1 MNPELVFVL
10 LFCAATAVA
19 IAARP
24 LRIPYT
30 VALVV
35 AGTLL
40 GMAHWME
47 PPPLTK
53 DLLFTVFLPGLLF
66 EAAFHLELKHFW
78 SEKLLIVGLAV
89 PGVIAGQFLIAL
101 SLSRVPSLTEL
112 GFMEALLFA
121 AIIVATDPVAVL
133 AIFRE
138 VAVPARLATIVEGE
152 SLLNDGTGVV
162 IFTLTL
168 GIVGGAHPG
177 AGDLIFAFVKVAGGG
192 AAVGAAFG
200 FAVWQITRRVDDAMI
215 EITVTVIAAWGSFG
229 VAEQLGTSGVIAAV
243 AAGLF
248 CGSVAATRGMR
259 EGTRTAANA
268 FWEYI
273 AFAFNSMVFL
283 LMGFQIDPQALFAE
297 WLPIV
302 LAWTAVTLARAAVLY
317 AATALLRLTR
327 SEVQWRWT
335 LVATWSGLRGA
346 LGMTLAL
353 SLPASV
359 HSRELI
365 IRLTFGVVL
374 LTLLVQGLTLRP
386 LVRALRVGDR

>member
-1 MNPELVFVL
+1 MNSELVLVL

-40 GMAHWME
+40 GMAHWIE

-53 DLLFTVFLPGLLF
+53 ELLFTVFLPGLVF

-78 SEKLLIVGLAV
+78 SNKLLIAGLAV
-89 PGVIAGQFLIAL
+89 PGVVAGQFLIAL
-101 SLSRVPSLTEL
+101 ALSRAPSLTGL
-112 GFMEALLFA
+112 GFQEALLFA

-138 VAVPARLATIVEGE
+138 VAVPGRLATIVEGE

-162 IFTLTL
+162 IFTMML
-168 GIVGGAHPG
+168 GVVSGGHTS
-177 AGDLIFAFVKVAGGG
+177 AGELVLGFVKAAGGG
-192 AAVGAAFG
+192 AAIGAAFG
-200 FAVWQITRRVDDAMI
+200 VAVWRITRRVDDPMI
-215 EITVTVIAAWGSFG
+215 EITLTVIAAYGSFG
-229 VAEQLGTSGVIAAV
+229 VAEQLGMSGVIAAV
-243 AAGLF
+243 AAGLV
-248 CGSVAATRGMR
+248 CGSVAAERGM
-259 EGTRTAANA
+259 GKATRAAVNV
-268 FWEYI
+268 FWEYV
-273 AFAFNSMVFL
+273 AFALNSMVFL
-283 LMGFQIDPQALFAE
+283 LMGFRIDPAALLAD

-302 LAWTAVTLARAAVLY
+302 LAWVAVTLARAAVLY
-317 AATALLRLTR
+317 AATGLLRLTR
-327 SEVQWRWT
+327 AEVHWRWT
-335 LVATWSGLRGA
+335 LIATWSGLRGA

-353 SLPASV
+353 SLPASF
-359 HSRELI
+359 HARELVV
-365 IRLTFGVVL
+365 RLTFGVVL

-386 LVRALRVGDR
+386 MVRALRVGGD